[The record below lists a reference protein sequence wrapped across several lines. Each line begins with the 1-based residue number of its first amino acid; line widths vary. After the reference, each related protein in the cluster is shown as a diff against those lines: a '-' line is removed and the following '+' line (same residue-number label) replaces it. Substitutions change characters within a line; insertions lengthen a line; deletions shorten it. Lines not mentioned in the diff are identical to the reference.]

1 MKRILIVIC
10 IIALSVTG
18 FYFSSCSKASTGN
31 TDNPDFIPPDSLVG
45 VFEGKIHCA
54 DCQQTKVR
62 LTLYGNK
69 DNSRGYLLER
79 VYVGKGNDVT
89 KTSGSWTISKGINID
104 PDAVVFQLDSNSPAE
119 FGSYYLVD
127 NNLLLFLDENKN
139 LKVGDAAHSY
149 TLSRT
154 K

>member
-1 MKRILIVIC
+1 MKSILFFIY
-10 IIALSVTG
+10 IIALFGTG
-18 FYFSSCSKASTGN
+18 FYFSSCSKSSTVN
-31 TDNPDFIPPDSLVG
+31 TDNPDFIPPDSLIG

-62 LTLYGNK
+62 LTLYLNK
-69 DNSRGYLLER
+69 DKSPGYLLER

-89 KTSGSWTISKGINID
+89 KTSGSWTVSKGINID
-104 PDAVVFQLDSNSPAE
+104 PDAVVYQLDGNSPAE
-119 FGSYYLVD
+119 FGSYYAVD

-139 LKVGDAAHSY
+139 LRVGDAAHSY

-154 K
+154 R